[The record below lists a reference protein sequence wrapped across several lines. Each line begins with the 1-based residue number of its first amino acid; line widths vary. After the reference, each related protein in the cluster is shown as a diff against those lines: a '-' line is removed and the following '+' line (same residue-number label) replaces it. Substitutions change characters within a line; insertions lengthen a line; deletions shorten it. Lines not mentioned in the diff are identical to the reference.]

1 MAEYTITVYETGQ
14 KFNCRDDQAVL
25 WAMIHARGPVKHGC
39 CGGGCG
45 VCKMKVVEGS
55 YEAFKPMSANHVSE
69 EDKAAGIVLVC
80 CIQPRGDL
88 VVARV

>member
-1 MAEYTITVYETGQ
+1 MAEYTITVYETG
-14 KFNCRDDQAVL
+14 KRFPCRDDQAVL
-25 WAMIHARGPVKHGC
+25 KAMIHAQGPVKHGC

-45 VCKMKVVEGS
+45 VCRMKIVKGR
-55 YEAFKPMSANHVSE
+55 YEAFKPMSEAHVSE
-69 EDKAAGIVLVC
+69 ADRKAGIILVC